1 MYSQMTVPKRR
12 SSLEVPC
19 ASALATITNTST
31 GAMPFRAPTNRLPN
45 SSTQPAPGT
54 ASASTAPT
62 ARPMTMRRI
71 RLVALYLAA
80 TACNVFITFPLP
92 YPDCTPIAHS
102 FPIPLHG
109 TSTIIRLAGRK
120 VKDFSR
126 FFWFLFQ
133 CVLTGA
139 FSLSAHRIQFHKK
152 RPHPVCFGMRSV
164 PVLVEIGHLA
174 GHKALNAHAGRV
186 GDGDVLFVEHST
198 AEDVILAA
206 EHRAVKVDLGDDLLG
221 AGQLHSGVD

>member
-1 MYSQMTVPKRR
+1 MPLIRALTGLATKLVSRVFITSPRPWGTTSDSAASARTTLSENIKLVMTAMAAARKVVSIYSQMTVPNRR
-12 SSLEVPC
+12 SSREEPC
-19 ASALATITNTST
+19 ASALDTMTNTST

-62 ARPMTMRRI
+62 TRPMTMRRI

-80 TACNVFITFPLP
+80 TAFNVFITFLLP
-92 YPDCTPIAHS
+92 YPDCAPIAHS

-133 CVLTGA
+133 RVLTGA
-139 FSLSAHRIQFHKK
+139 FFT
-152 RPHPVCFGMRSV
+152 V
-164 PVLVEIGHLA
+164 
-174 GHKALNAHAGRV
+174 
-186 GDGDVLFVEHST
+186 
-198 AEDVILAA
+198 
-206 EHRAVKVDLGDDLLG
+206 RA
-221 AGQLHSGVD
+221 

>member
-12 SSLEVPC
+12 SSLDVPC

-80 TACNVFITFPLP
+80 TAFNVFITFLLP
-92 YPDCTPIAHS
+92 YPDCAPIAHS

-120 VKDFSR
+120 VKDFAHFFCFSFQHIQTRAFFTVRTQNTISQKETAPRVFRDAVCSCFSR
-126 FFWFLFQ
+126 DRTP
-133 CVLTGA
+133 C
-139 FSLSAHRIQFHKK
+139 
-152 RPHPVCFGMRSV
+152 
-164 PVLVEIGHLA
+164 
-174 GHKALNAHAGRV
+174 
-186 GDGDVLFVEHST
+186 
-198 AEDVILAA
+198 
-206 EHRAVKVDLGDDLLG
+206 RAQSPECPCR
-221 AGQLHSGVD
+221 ARRRR

>member
-1 MYSQMTVPKRR
+1 MAAARKVVSMYSQMTVPKRR
-12 SSLEVPC
+12 SSLDVPC

-80 TACNVFITFPLP
+80 AAFNVFITFLLP
-92 YPDCTPIAHS
+92 YPDCTPIAYS

-109 TSTIIRLAGRK
+109 TNMIIRPVGRK
-120 VKDFSR
+120 VKDFAR
-126 FFWFLFQ
+126 FFCFSFQ
-133 CVLTGA
+133 HIQTRA
-139 FSLSAHRIQFHKK
+139 FFTVRI
-152 RPHPVCFGMRSV
+152 
-164 PVLVEIGHLA
+164 
-174 GHKALNAHAGRV
+174 
-186 GDGDVLFVEHST
+186 
-198 AEDVILAA
+198 
-206 EHRAVKVDLGDDLLG
+206 
-221 AGQLHSGVD
+221 

>member
-1 MYSQMTVPKRR
+1 MAAARKVVSMYSQMTVPKRR
-12 SSLEVPC
+12 SSLDVPC
-19 ASALATITNTST
+19 ASALATMTNTST

-62 ARPMTMRRI
+62 TRPMTMRRI

-80 TACNVFITFPLP
+80 AAFNVFITFLLP

-120 VKDFSR
+120 VKDFPVFLVFISTCTDR
-126 FFWFLFQ
+126 SFFHCPHTEYSFTKRDRTPCVSGCGLFLF
-133 CVLTGA
+133 
-139 FSLSAHRIQFHKK
+139 
-152 RPHPVCFGMRSV
+152 
-164 PVLVEIGHLA
+164 
-174 GHKALNAHAGRV
+174 
-186 GDGDVLFVEHST
+186 
-198 AEDVILAA
+198 
-206 EHRAVKVDLGDDLLG
+206 
-221 AGQLHSGVD
+221 